1 VTLAVVRVRNTG
13 LLLHSRLCAI
23 ITAASCLAHVA
34 LAVENHHGAWLNVL
48 MLALA
53 AVCVPCAVHIWR
65 HGRVAALRRVMASA
79 VLMVVVHGALLL
91 GGGASGH
98 SHSVGMSALPEAPDA
113 SGAAGLLAV
122 IGMEITTALLA
133 ATLVARLRSSRFPL
147 HVRRRQCE

>member
-1 VTLAVVRVRNTG
+1 VTLAAGRVRDAG
-13 LLLHSRLCAI
+13 LVLHSRLCAI
-23 ITAASCLAHVA
+23 ITAASCLAHLA

-65 HGRVAALRRVMASA
+65 HSRVTALHRVMASA
-79 VLMVVVHGALLL
+79 VLMVAVHGALLL
-91 GGGASGH
+91 GSGASGH
-98 SHSVGMSALPEAPDA
+98 SHSAGMPAVSGAPDS

-133 ATLVARLRSSRFPL
+133 ATLVARLRRSSAAL
-147 HVRRRQCE
+147 